1 MLHLTVNYATRTANY
16 TAGVET
22 LGDRIR
28 SQRGVKGYSQQDL
41 ATIVGVTKGAVSQWE
56 NGRTANVKL
65 ATVLKLCQALGCT
78 LDWLVH
84 GTARSGHGRPPSG
97 TRASG
102 PGNTPT

>member
-1 MLHLTVNYATRTANY
+1 M
-16 TAGVET
+16 ET

-41 ATIVGVTKGAVSQWE
+41 ASMLGVTKGAVSQWE

-65 ATVLKLCQALGCT
+65 VTVLKLCQALGCT

-84 GTARSGHGRPPSG
+84 GPSRG
-97 TRASG
+97 SASG
-102 PGNTPT
+102 RFLALPHADSAKKPT